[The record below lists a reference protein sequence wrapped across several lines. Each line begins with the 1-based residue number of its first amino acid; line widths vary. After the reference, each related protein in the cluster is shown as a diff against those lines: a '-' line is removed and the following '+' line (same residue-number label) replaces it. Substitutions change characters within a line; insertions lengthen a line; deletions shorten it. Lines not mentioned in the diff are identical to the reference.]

1 MKRFLMLVGV
11 AVVAA
16 AMYVAA
22 GSASQQS
29 NGVSVKQFRALQKQ
43 VASLSKTLKVVKA
56 EARDADGFVQACL
69 VSNNSGVLPINEF
82 GDPTGTNGT
91 PQGYVYGTSGD
102 PTAGTGNTYAT
113 ALDVD
118 TSSPFQGVYLQGVD
132 PACVAAAAGHR
143 LTHGHLVLRAE
154 HTR

>member
-29 NGVSVKQFRALQKQ
+29 KGVSPKAFKALQKQ
-43 VASLSKTLKVVKA
+43 VATLSKTLKTVKA
-56 EARDADGFVQACL
+56 EAADADGFVQTCM
-69 VSNNSGVLPINEF
+69 VSSNSGVLPINEF
-82 GDPTGTNGT
+82 GDA
-91 PQGYVYGTSGD
+91 
-102 PTAGTGNTYAT
+102 AGTFGYKYTQDGTTLVNTT

-118 TSSPFQGVYLQGVD
+118 TTTSNFQGVYLQGVD
-132 PACVAAAAGHR
+132 PQCVSTGARHHLAHSR
-143 LTHGHLVLRAE
+143 LSLNAE
-154 HTR
+154 RSH

>member
-29 NGVSVKQFRALQKQ
+29 KGPTAKQFKALQKQ
-43 VASLSKTLKVVKA
+43 VASLSKELKTVKA
-56 EARDADGFVQACL
+56 EAADADGFVETCM
-69 VSNNSGVLPINEF
+69 VSPNSGVLPINQF
-82 GDPTGTNGT
+82 GDPAGAFGYHYFDGTNEIDT
-91 PQGYVYGTSGD
+91 
-102 PTAGTGNTYAT
+102 T

-118 TSSPFQGVYLQGVD
+118 GSTPFEGVYLQGVD
-132 PACVAAAAGHR
+132 PSCVSAAARHRLARSGAGH
-143 LTHGHLVLRAE
+143 LHFSLREKRA
-154 HTR
+154 H

>member
-29 NGVSVKQFRALQKQ
+29 KGVSPKAFKALQKQ
-43 VASLSKTLKVVKA
+43 VASLSKELKTVKA
-56 EARDADGFVQACL
+56 EAQDADGFIQSCL
-69 VSNNSGVLPINEF
+69 VSSNSGVLPINEF
-82 GDPTGTNGT
+82 GDP
-91 PQGYVYGTSGD
+91 
-102 PTAGTGNTYAT
+102 AGTFGYQYFDGTQTVDTT

-118 TSSPFQGVYLQGVD
+118 LSTPFQGAYIQGVD
-132 PACVAAAAGHR
+132 PACVSTAARHHLTNAGH
-143 LTHGHLVLRAE
+143 LLLRGE